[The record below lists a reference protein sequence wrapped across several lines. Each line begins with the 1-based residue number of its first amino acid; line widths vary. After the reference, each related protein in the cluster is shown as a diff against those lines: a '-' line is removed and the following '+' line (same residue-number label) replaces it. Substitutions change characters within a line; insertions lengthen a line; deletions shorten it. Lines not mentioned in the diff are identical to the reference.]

1 MKATYQASKAE
12 AGIGEAVSGI
22 SESMTDAGMTMQRA
36 QDKIAQ
42 MQARAGAVDELLA
55 SGALPDMTGTQADDI
70 QQQLNATS
78 AQSEVDAQLAAMK
91 AELASAPATQAL
103 PAPGDATAAAPSAA
117 AAAPAAV
124 PATGDDDVADGTI
137 EDETTGGGK

>member
-42 MQARAGAVDELLA
+42 MQARAGAVDELMA
-55 SGALPDMTGTQADDI
+55 SGALPDMIGGSSDDI
-70 QQQLNATS
+70 QRQLNEAS
-78 AQSEVDAQLAAMK
+78 ASSEVDAQLAAMR
-91 AELASAPATQAL
+91 AELGSGAAGATQAL
-103 PAPGDATAAAPSAA
+103 PAPAETAGTEEEVAEGSIE
-117 AAAPAAV
+117 
-124 PATGDDDVADGTI
+124 TGSGGTQ
-137 EDETTGGGK
+137 